1 MNMATA
7 ALALGAL
14 PVGWAA
20 ALAARRLA
28 GTAAPSFVVMIAV
41 EAVVALSAALLA
53 PAADVAVLLLAGWT
67 LGLLAMVDLLSLR
80 LPDMLTLPLG
90 VAGLVFGP
98 ALAGTPLIE
107 HVIGAASGY
116 AALSLISWVYAWLR
130 GRDGMG
136 LGDAKLLAAGGAWLG
151 WTALPNVV
159 VLACAGGLAWAALR
173 MSRRGR
179 AGLDEPIAFGLP
191 LCAAIWASLLL
202 AVAGA
207 GA

>member
-1 MNMATA
+1 MNLATA
-7 ALALGAL
+7 AQALGCV

-20 ALAARRLA
+20 TWAARRLA
-28 GTAAPSFVVMIAV
+28 GTAAPTYAAMIAI
-41 EAVVALSAALLA
+41 EAGAALSAALLA
-53 PAADVAVLLLAGWT
+53 PAAEVPVLLLAGWT

-80 LPDMLTLPLG
+80 LPDLLTLPLG

-98 ALAGTPLIE
+98 GLVGTPLVE
-107 HVIGAASGY
+107 HVIGGAAGY
-116 AALSLISWVYAWLR
+116 AVLSLVSWAYARVR

-159 VLACAGGLAWAALR
+159 VLACAGGIAWAALR
-173 MSRRGR
+173 MLRRGR
-179 AGLDEPIAFGLP
+179 AGLAEPIAFGLP